1 MNDIT
6 IVGAGH
12 AGLAASVCLQK
23 FNIEHCVLERGQVGE
38 SWRSQRWNNFY
49 MNTPNWTLNLPGKP
63 YGGNDPDG
71 FMAKSDFVKYLADY
85 AHDQHIPIKE
95 NIEVTHAKFLD
106 KHWHLRTNDGP
117 SRTRALL
124 VATST
129 YQHPHI
135 PACSNLASTAILS
148 LNAANYRTPD
158 ALPPG
163 KILVV
168 GSAQSGM
175 QIVDDLLYAGRD
187 VILSTGKTGR
197 VPRRYRDRDLNYWY
211 DKIGLMDRRAGDL
224 QDPRQRWSGQ
234 PQISGWNGG
243 HTVSLQKFHRNGV
256 RLLGRY
262 AGFDEGIMHFRQD
275 LRENMDAADRHSKN
289 FCRTIDNYIKAEN
302 LEFPP
307 DTGDDPIHDPIKD
320 LNVIPEPS
328 QISPTDEGISTI
340 IWATGFRFDYSWI
353 EANAFDKYG
362 YPNTIRGEASIPG
375 LYFLGMNYLH
385 TRKSGIVYGIT
396 DDAKYVAARIRD
408 YLKTD

>member
-1 MNDIT
+1 MSDVI
-6 IVGAGH
+6 IIGAGH

-23 FNIEHCVLERGQVGE
+23 YNIDHCVLERGQVGE
-38 SWRSQRWNNFY
+38 SWRSQRWDNFC

-63 YGGNDPDG
+63 YEGNDPDG
-71 FMAKSDFVKYLADY
+71 FMAKSGFVDYLTNY
-85 AHDQHIPIKE
+85 AYDQHIPIKS
-95 NIEVTHAKFLD
+95 NVEVTHANFLD
-106 KHWHLRTNDGP
+106 SHWHLRTSDGP
-117 SRTRALL
+117 SRTRAIL

-135 PACSNLASTAILS
+135 PACSNLASAATFS
-148 LNAANYRTPD
+148 LNTANYRKPD

-175 QIVDDLLYAGRD
+175 QIVDDLLNAGRD

-211 DKIGLMDRRAGDL
+211 DKIGLMDRRASDL

-262 AGFDEGIMHFRQD
+262 AGCDGTVIHFSED
-275 LRENMDAADRHSKN
+275 LRENMAFADGHSKK
-289 FCRTIDNYIKAEN
+289 FCRNIDDYIDAEN
-302 LEFPP
+302 LDFPQ
-307 DTGDDPIHDPIKD
+307 DTGDDSIHAPIED
-320 LNVIPEPS
+320 LTLIPEPNR
-328 QISPTDEGISTI
+328 ISLKEEGISTI

-353 EANAFDKYG
+353 EANAFDKFG
-362 YPNTIRGEASIPG
+362 YPDTIRGEASIPG

-396 DDAKYVAARIRD
+396 NDAKHVATKIRN
-408 YLKTD
+408 YLNTF